1 MLASEF
7 AAAAVCAA
15 APPHDPDVETRPVP
29 RRILP
34 VLVLS
39 QLAGTSVWFAGNAVL
54 GDLQRDWSLTPGQV
68 GLLFAAV
75 NLGFIA
81 GTLAYAVGLV
91 ADRFSPRR
99 VFFASCMAAALC
111 NVLPVAVEGGF
122 AAMVASRLAVGFF
135 LAGVYPVGMK
145 IAGSWYR
152 QGLGS
157 ALGFLVGALVAGTAL
172 PHLVRAV
179 GASWSWQHVLS
190 AVSAIAAL
198 GGLAL
203 LRWVPDGPH
212 LKRSGRIHPSALLV
226 IWRDPKVRAS
236 ALGYFGHM
244 WELYAMLVAVPA
256 VIALRLGTGPTPTV
270 SLASFVVIAAGAV
283 ACVLGGLVGL
293 RVGGARVAV
302 VFLAASGACCLL
314 APAMLHAPAW
324 LFWPWLLLWGATVS
338 SDSPQFSALTA
349 TNSPPEVVGSV
360 LTLVNCIGFV
370 ISAVTIQ
377 LSTMLL
383 AAWPAGMVLALLAIG
398 PALGVV
404 AMRRLV

>member
-1 MLASEF
+1 MEI
-7 AAAAVCAA
+7 
-15 APPHDPDVETRPVP
+15 RPVP

-39 QLAGTSVWFAGNAVL
+39 QLAGTSVWFAGNAIL
-54 GDLQRDWSLTPGQV
+54 GDLQRAWSLTPGQV

-81 GTLAYAVGLV
+81 GTLTYAIGLV
-91 ADRFSPRR
+91 ADRFSPRL
-99 VFFASCMAAALC
+99 VFFASCMLAALF
-111 NVLPVAVEGGF
+111 NVLPVIVDGGL

-157 ALGFLVGALVAGTAL
+157 ALGFLVGALIAGTAL

-179 GASWSWQHVLS
+179 GATWSWQHVLA

-198 GGLAL
+198 GALAL

-212 LKRSGRIHPSALLV
+212 LKRGGRIHPAALRV

-256 VIALRLGTGPTPTV
+256 IVALHLGTGPTQAV

-283 ACVLGGLVGL
+283 ASVLGGIAGL

-302 VFLAASGACCLL
+302 VLLAASGACCLL
-314 APAMLHAPAW
+314 APAMLHAPGW
-324 LFWPWLLLWGATVS
+324 LFWPWLILWGATVS

-349 TNSPPEVVGSV
+349 TNSPPEIVGSV

-370 ISAVTIQ
+370 ISAATIQ
-377 LSTMLL
+377 VSTLLL
-383 AAWPAGMVLALLAIG
+383 AAWPPGVVLALLAIG
-398 PALGVV
+398 PLFGVL
-404 AMRRLV
+404 AMRRLL

>member
-1 MLASEF
+1 L
-7 AAAAVCAA
+7 
-15 APPHDPDVETRPVP
+15 ETQPVP

-81 GTLAYAVGLV
+81 GTLAYAIGLI

-99 VFFASCMAAALC
+99 VFFVSCMLTASCNAL
-111 NVLPVAVEGGF
+111 PAIADGGF
-122 AAMVASRLAVGFF
+122 ATMVASRLAVGFF

-145 IAGSWYR
+145 IASSWYR
-152 QGLGS
+152 HGLGS
-157 ALGFLVGALVAGTAL
+157 ALGFMIGALVAGTAL
-172 PHLVRAV
+172 PHLVHALGV
-179 GASWSWQHVLS
+179 GGSWRGVLA

-203 LRWVPDGPH
+203 LLWVPDGPY
-212 LKRSGRIHPSALLV
+212 LKRGSRIHPGALRV
-226 IWRDPKVRAS
+226 IWRDRKVRAS

-244 WELYAMLVAVPA
+244 WELYAMLAAVPA
-256 VIALRLGTGPTPTV
+256 IVAGHLGTGPTPTV
-270 SLASFVVIAAGAV
+270 SLASFLVIAVGAIGC
-283 ACVLGGLVGL
+283 AIGGVVGL

-302 VFLAASGACCLL
+302 AFLATSGACCLL
-314 APAMLHAPAW
+314 APLMLDAPGW
-324 LFWPWLLLWGATVS
+324 LFWTWLFVWGATVV

-349 TNSPPEVVGSV
+349 VNSPPEVVGSV
-360 LTLVNCIGFV
+360 LTLVNSIGFA
-370 ISAVTIQ
+370 ISAATIQ
-377 LSTMLL
+377 ASTMLL
-383 AAWPAGMVLALLAIG
+383 AAWPAGAVLPLLAIG
-398 PALGVV
+398 PLFGVI
-404 AMRRLV
+404 AMRRLLQAGPAPLLAGRSPR

>member
-1 MLASEF
+1 L
-7 AAAAVCAA
+7 
-15 APPHDPDVETRPVP
+15 ETRPVP

-54 GDLQRDWSLTPGQV
+54 GDLQREWSLTPGQV

-81 GTLAYAVGLV
+81 GTLAYAMGLI
-91 ADRFSPRR
+91 ADRFSPRL
-99 VFFASCMAAALC
+99 VFFASCMLAALC
-111 NVLPVAVEGGF
+111 NVLPLIVDGGF
-122 AAMVASRLAVGFF
+122 ATMVASRLAVGFF

-172 PHLVRAV
+172 PHLVRAL
-179 GASWSWQHVLS
+179 GAGGSWQAVLT
-190 AVSAIAAL
+190 AVSLIASL

-203 LRWVPDGPH
+203 LLLVPDGPN
-212 LKRSGRIHPSALLV
+212 LKRGGRIHPSALWV

-256 VIALRLGTGPTPTV
+256 IITAYLGTGLTPEV
-270 SLASFVVIAAGAV
+270 SLASFFVIAIGAV

-302 VFLAASGACCLL
+302 GFLATSGACCLL
-314 APAMLHAPAW
+314 APLMLQAPAW
-324 LFWPWLLLWGATVS
+324 LFWTWLLVWGATVT

-349 TNSPPEVVGSV
+349 VNSPPEIVGSV
-360 LTLVNCIGFV
+360 LTLVNCIGFMV
-370 ISAVTIQ
+370 SAATIQ
-377 LSTMLL
+377 ATTLLL
-383 AAWPAGMVLALLAIG
+383 AVWPAGAVLALLAIG
-398 PALGVV
+398 PLFGVI
-404 AMRRLV
+404 AMRRLL

>member
-1 MLASEF
+1 M
-7 AAAAVCAA
+7 
-15 APPHDPDVETRPVP
+15 ETSAVP

-39 QLAGTSVWFAGNAVL
+39 QLAGTSVWFAGNAVV
-54 GDLQRDWSLTPGQV
+54 GDLQRTWSLAPGQV
-68 GLLFAAV
+68 GLLLAAV

-81 GTLAYAVGLV
+81 GTLAYAIGLV
-91 ADRFSPRR
+91 ADRFPPRL
-99 VFFASCMAAALC
+99 VFVASCLLAALA
-111 NVLPVAVEGGF
+111 NLLPAIVDGGYG
-122 AAMVASRLAVGFF
+122 AMVASRLAVGFF

-172 PHLVRAV
+172 PHLVRAL
-179 GASWSWQHVLS
+179 GAGWSWQQVLS
-190 AVSAIAAL
+190 AVSLIAAL

-212 LKRSGRIHPSALLV
+212 LKRGGRIHPGALLV
-226 IWRDPKVRAS
+226 IWRDPRVRAS

-256 VIALRLGTGPTPTV
+256 IVALHLGTGPTPAV
-270 SLASFVVIAAGAV
+270 SLASFVVIAAGAL
-283 ACVLGGLVGL
+283 ACVAGGLAGL

-302 VFLAASGACCLL
+302 ALLAASGACCLA
-314 APAMLHAPAW
+314 APVMLHAPGW
-324 LFWPWLLLWGATVS
+324 LFWPWLIVWGATVS

-360 LTLVNCIGFV
+360 LTLVNCIGFT
-370 ISAVTIQ
+370 ISAATVQ
-377 LSTMLL
+377 ASTLL
-383 AAWPAGMVLALLAIG
+383 IAAWPAGAVLPLLAIG
-398 PALGVV
+398 PLMGVI
-404 AMRRLV
+404 AMRRLL

>member
-1 MLASEF
+1 L
-7 AAAAVCAA
+7 
-15 APPHDPDVETRPVP
+15 ETSAVP

-39 QLAGTSVWFAGNAVL
+39 QLAGTSVWFAGNAVV
-54 GDLQRDWSLTPGQV
+54 GDLQRTWSLAPGQV
-68 GLLFAAV
+68 GLLLAAV

-81 GTLAYAVGLV
+81 GTLAYAIGLV
-91 ADRFSPRR
+91 ADRFPPRL
-99 VFFASCMAAALC
+99 VFVASCLLAALA
-111 NVLPVAVEGGF
+111 NLLPAIVDGGYG
-122 AAMVASRLAVGFF
+122 AMVASRLAVGFF

-172 PHLVRAV
+172 PHLVRAL
-179 GASWSWQHVLS
+179 GAEWSWQQVLS
-190 AVSAIAAL
+190 AVSLIAAL

-203 LRWVPDGPH
+203 LCWVPDGPH
-212 LKRSGRIHPSALLV
+212 LKRGGRIHPGALLV
-226 IWRDPKVRAS
+226 IWRDPRVRAS

-256 VIALRLGTGPTPTV
+256 IVALHLGTGPTPTV
-270 SLASFVVIAAGAV
+270 SLASFVVIAAGAL
-283 ACVLGGLVGL
+283 ACVAGGLAGL

-302 VFLAASGACCLL
+302 ALLAASGACCLL
-314 APAMLHAPAW
+314 APAMLQAPGW
-324 LFWPWLLLWGATVS
+324 LFWPWLIVWGATVS

-370 ISAVTIQ
+370 ISAATVQ
-377 LSTMLL
+377 ASTLL
-383 AAWPAGMVLALLAIG
+383 IAAWPAGAVLPLLAIG
-398 PALGVV
+398 PLMGVI
-404 AMRRLV
+404 AMRRLL

>member
-1 MLASEF
+1 L
-7 AAAAVCAA
+7 
-15 APPHDPDVETRPVP
+15 ETSPVP

-54 GDLQRDWSLTPGQV
+54 GDLQREWSLTPGQV

-81 GTLAYAVGLV
+81 GTLAYAIGLV
-91 ADRFSPRR
+91 ADRFSPRL
-99 VFFASCMAAALC
+99 VFFASCMLAALC
-111 NVLPVAVEGGF
+111 NVLPVIVDGGF

-179 GASWSWQHVLS
+179 GALGAGASWQHVLAS
-190 AVSAIAAL
+190 VSAIAAL

-203 LRWVPDGPH
+203 LAWVPDGPH
-212 LKRSGRIHPSALLV
+212 LKRGGRIRPGALMV

-256 VIALRLGTGPTPTV
+256 IVALHLGSGPTPTV

-302 VFLAASGACCLL
+302 AFLATSGACCLL
-314 APAMLHAPAW
+314 APLMLHAPGW
-324 LFWPWLLLWGATVS
+324 LFWPWLVVWGATVS

-360 LTLVNCIGFV
+360 LTLVNCIGFT
-370 ISAVTIQ
+370 ISAAIIQ
-377 LSTMLL
+377 ASTLLL
-383 AAWPAGMVLALLAIG
+383 AVWPAGAVLALLGIG
-398 PALGVV
+398 PLFGVL
-404 AMRRLV
+404 AMRRLL